1 MVSSGLCPHTFW
13 GERKQE
19 PEKGQRMK
27 CHLTFYA
34 LHHMH
39 KWSCRRLHTRSQ
51 VLFRSRP
58 QRSCDVRY
66 YCWCHSYLW
75 SLAQPTDASQ
85 SARCLES
92 VVYFRIEIGVSISFL
107 EIANLS
113 TCASVFTGFSTVCFH
128 SPEAFWSQKLAQKPI
143 LSLQQ
148 TNARLTLSLRRN
160 SSRSSTHS
168 LLRPPVRDSQLPL
181 GGLWGLSAGLTLVRL
196 ELQMQLLPPR
206 NKLAELHL

>member
-1 MVSSGLCPHTFW
+1 MVSSGLCPCSFW

-39 KWSCRRLHTRSQ
+39 KRSCRRLHTRYQ

-66 YCWCHSYLW
+66 YCWCHYYLW

-85 SARCLES
+85 SAGCLES
-92 VVYFRIEIGVSISFL
+92 VVYFRTEIGVSIWFL
-107 EIANLS
+107 EIASLS
-113 TCASVFTGFSTVCFH
+113 TRASVFTGFSTVCFH
-128 SPEAFWSQKLAQKPI
+128 SPEAFWI
-143 LSLQQ
+143 
-148 TNARLTLSLRRN
+148 RRWLKN
-160 SSRSSTHS
+160 
-168 LLRPPVRDSQLPL
+168 QF
-181 GGLWGLSAGLTLVRL
+181 WACNK
-196 ELQMQLLPPR
+196 QMPDWCSPWEGT
-206 NKLAELHL
+206 AAHTVC